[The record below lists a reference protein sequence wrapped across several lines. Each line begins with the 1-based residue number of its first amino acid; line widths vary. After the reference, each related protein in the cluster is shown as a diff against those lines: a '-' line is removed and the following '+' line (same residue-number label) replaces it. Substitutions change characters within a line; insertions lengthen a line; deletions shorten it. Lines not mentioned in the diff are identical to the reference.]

1 MEGTQRFDQ
10 AAGTWDEDPGRVA
23 LAQAVAE
30 QILQRLG
37 PMPDAEV
44 LDFGS
49 GTGLL
54 ALALQPHVRRV
65 TGADSSAGMLD
76 VLEQKVRALG
86 LDSVRTYRLDDAHPL
101 AAAGPFD
108 LIASSMTLHHVR
120 DLPALF
126 GTFRSILRPGG
137 RVALADLDREDGT
150 FHRPEITDVY
160 HLGFERGDIRAQL
173 LDAGFEDI
181 QDATAFV
188 HHRNGREYPVFL
200 MTGCAR

>member
-54 ALALQPHVRRV
+54 ALALQPHVRQV
-65 TGADSSAGMLD
+65 TGADSSAGMLG

-86 LDSVRTYRLDDAHPL
+86 LDSVRIYRLDDAHPL

-108 LIASSMTLHHVR
+108 LIVSSMTLHHVR